1 MRTPTRAEACAPAR
15 AGTVPTMDQTGGLR
29 ATRRARIAVAVV
41 FAAHGAASGT
51 FATRIPWI
59 REHLDLGPGAL
70 GLALV
75 CMTAGAS
82 AAMPLAAPLAHRHGP
97 RAALRWLSVLC
108 CAGLLLPP
116 LMPALGWLCLG
127 LFLYGCGLGLM
138 DVAMNAQ
145 GVQVEERYGRSVM
158 SGLHGM
164 WSVGTLAGGAV
175 GALAAHAGLDARV
188 HVALAA
194 PVLAV
199 VAVTACR
206 WTLDIRAP
214 GAGTREGTDG
224 GSGGDE
230 VEPPR
235 FALPSRG
242 VLAIGAVGFFAVFAE
257 GASMD
262 WSGIYLSDVT
272 DAGPGLSAA
281 AYTAFACTMAV
292 ARLVGDAVVSRFG
305 AVRTVRA
312 GGVLATAGGLLVVV
326 ARVPVAAVAGFALI
340 GVGIAV
346 VVPLCF
352 AAAGRTATAAPGQAI
367 AGVATLA
374 YASGLAAPAA
384 VGWIAELTSLSVSF
398 GLVTVLASGLVVCAG
413 VLGREPGTEPD
424 GGGARTHAGGTGPA
438 REARDPAGGGAPDR
452 LGKDPRSGADLG

>member
-1 MRTPTRAEACAPAR
+1 ME
-15 AGTVPTMDQTGGLR
+15 QTGGR
-29 ATRRARIAVAVV
+29 QATRNARRAVAVV

-59 REHLDLGPGAL
+59 REHLDLSPGWL

-82 AAMPLAAPLAHRHGP
+82 AAMPLSARLAHRYGP
-97 RAALRWLSVLC
+97 RASLRWLSLLC
-108 CAGLLLPP
+108 CAGLVLPP
-116 LMPALGWLCLG
+116 LMPALGWLCVG
-127 LFLYGCGLGLM
+127 LFVFGCGLGLM
-138 DVAMNAQ
+138 DVAMNAH
-145 GVQVEERYGRSVM
+145 GVQIEERYGRSVM

-164 WSVGTLAGGAV
+164 WSVGTLTGGAA

-188 HVALAA
+188 HLALVA
-194 PVLAV
+194 PVLA
-199 VAVTACR
+199 ATALTACR

-214 GAGTREGTDG
+214 GSAPGDAAGE
-224 GSGGDE
+224 
-230 VEPPR
+230 EPPR
-235 FALPSRG
+235 FALPGRG

-262 WSGIYLSDVT
+262 WSGIYLRDVT
-272 DAGPGLSAA
+272 DAGPGLAAA
-281 AYTAFACTMAV
+281 AYTAFACTMAA
-292 ARLVGDAVVSRFG
+292 ARLAGDAVVRRYG
-305 AVRTVRA
+305 PVRTVRA

-326 ARVPVAAVAGFALI
+326 SRVPGAAVAGYALI

-352 AAAGRTATAAPGQAI
+352 AAAGRTQTAAPGQAI

-384 VGWIAELTSLSVSF
+384 VGWIAELTTLSVSF
-398 GLVTVLASGLVVCAG
+398 GLVTVLTSGLVLFAG
-413 VLGREPGTEPD
+413 VLGRGAEHGQHGERGERGEHAVRADVSPDASGTPGPP
-424 GGGARTHAGGTGPA
+424 GGS
-438 REARDPAGGGAPDR
+438 GAP
-452 LGKDPRSGADLG
+452 GVSGAHATEPRSGADRG